1 MGAEGPLDAA
11 SVSDATGLLPG
22 VVLSSAGD
30 AFCAVADAGAF
41 AELLAAAGDLV
52 ADDDGLAVFPF
63 EPAAPVVG
71 VGEVAPPP
79 GNTTSEHE

>member
-22 VVLSSAGD
+22 AVLSSAGD
-30 AFCAVADAGAF
+30 AFCAVADAGALV
-41 AELLAAAGDLV
+41 ELLAAAGDLV

-63 EPAAPVVG
+63 APAVPVVG
-71 VGEVAPPP
+71 VGEAVPPP